1 MKQLSYKQDGN
12 SGFVIQSETNDQI
25 GVVWTDTE
33 DEEEINELEK
43 LTKLFVS
50 SHKLLDALQQ
60 LLIVKEYKDKNGKD
74 EIYLKSQPI
83 AWELAKKAVFEALS

>member
-1 MKQLSYKQDGN
+1 MEKLSYNQDGN
-12 SGFVIQSETNDQI
+12 SGFIIQSETNDQI

-33 DEEEINELEK
+33 DEEEINEAEK
-43 LTKLFVS
+43 LTKLFIAS
-50 SHKLLDALQQ
+50 PKLLDALQQ

-83 AWELAKKAVFEALS
+83 AWELAKKAVLEALS